1 MHDITYRKVLKKCSL
16 LLEWTCLINDRKTFD
31 SKSPLSYA
39 RSNLGVQMCVYSQTT
54 RTHSHNT
61 FAYIHTHTYIHPHTI
76 YSHVYCTHTC
86 TLIHTHTHS
95 SHTFTHTIS
104 HLLLHAYEHTCTHA
118 LMHIHANTYV
128 LTDTS
133 HTPTRLQTHKVHSH
147 TFTPPES
154 LSKSG

>member
-54 RTHSHNT
+54 HTHSHNT
-61 FAYIHTHTYIHPHTI
+61 FAHIHTHSHLHTPTRNI
-76 YSHVYCTHTC
+76 LTCVLHSHMYTHS
-86 TLIHTHTHS
+86 HTHTHS
-95 SHTFTHTIS
+95 SHTIS
-104 HLLLHAYEHTCTHA
+104 HILLHTYEHTCTHA
-118 LMHIHANTYV
+118 LMHIHAHTYV

-154 LSKSG
+154 LSK